1 MLKNDSII
9 KGYRVK
15 RDDWHQV
22 GPEEILLDSRL
33 AEGEESLILAEQ
45 KMELPLTRRVALIFL
60 VLAGA
65 AIFVFWARVLQ
76 LQFFEGQKYQ
86 ALAKANQSYTIPLAA
101 PRGLIFDRA
110 GKVLAQNK
118 ASYDLL
124 VNFRVLGETEEK
136 RRQAFDRLKSFLAEG
151 DLVLDAAQVEALLE
165 TPPQESIALKNDLSQ
180 EEMLNLES
188 VSREMTGVFIEESA
202 LRSYSLGE
210 AAAHLI
216 GYLGKISPEEK
227 EEYQNYYLSEKVGK
241 DGIEDLYEKFL
252 RGRPGLKKYS
262 LDSRPEQDEPVF
274 QESAQAGQSVVLN
287 LDLGLQTKLFESL
300 NSRYLALKKS
310 NPEVSGASAVALD
323 PRTGGILAMV
333 SLPSYDAN
341 RIVDGLSAEEF
352 AEFFENKTQP
362 LFNRAIAGQYPA
374 GSTIKPVMGAAALQ
388 EGVVKVTD
396 RFDDMGGVLSLV
408 NPYSAN
414 VVYSFRDWA
423 VHGVV
428 DLYSAIAESCNV
440 YFYMMGGGYEDFEGL
455 GAERIAQYFK
465 KFGLGKKT
473 GIDLP
478 GEKDGFVPT
487 VAWKKEVK
495 NDAWYIGDTYHLSI
509 GQGDLLV
516 TPLQMASA
524 VAAIA
529 NGGVLYRPRVVDKV
543 VDSEENVI
551 QTVAPEVLNQSF
563 IEPRF
568 LNDVRKGMRQAVL
581 EGSARQLAALPVS
594 SAGKTGTAQTGR
606 GTNTHAWFTAF
617 APYENPEIVIVVMVE
632 NGGEGH
638 AAAVPVVKEALEWYF
653 SEPY

>member
-136 RRQAFDRLKSFLAEG
+136 RRQAFDRLKNFLAEG
-151 DLVLDAAQVEALLE
+151 DLVLDTAQVEALLE

-180 EEMLNLES
+180 EKMLNLES

>member
-136 RRQAFDRLKSFLAEG
+136 RRQAFDRLKNFLAEG
-151 DLVLDAAQVEALLE
+151 DLVLDTAQVEALLE

-180 EEMLNLES
+180 EKMLNLES

-388 EGVVKVTD
+388 EGVVKATD
-396 RFDDMGGVLSLV
+396 KFDDMGGVLSLV

-455 GAERIAQYFK
+455 GAERIARYFE